1 MLLKIKLLAW
11 RISWALH
18 GNNSLIY
25 YTHGDGYVYMQSTY
39 TTRFGDLFAVKMSN
53 EEYQVHKVKYAWT
66 TGRELPNID

>member
-18 GNNSLIY
+18 GNVSLVY
-25 YTHGDGYVYMQSTY
+25 YTYGDGYVYTQSTY
-39 TTRFGDLFAVKMSN
+39 TTRFGDLFAVKMNN
-53 EEYQVHKVKYAWT
+53 EEYKVHKVKYAWI